1 MSTYLVD
8 SHCHLDRL
16 DLTPWDG
23 QLEGALE
30 NAKQH
35 GIGHMLCVSISLEEY
50 PTILDIA
57 RAHENVQVSVG
68 VHPNETK
75 CQDPTA
81 DELVALAQD
90 PQVVAIGETGL
101 DYFRSQGEL
110 RWQQQRF
117 RHHIRAARE
126 CGKPLIVHMRDAAED
141 TVRIMQEEGAA
152 EVGGVMHCFTG
163 TWDVAARAIELN
175 FHVSFSGIVT
185 FKNAEALRAV
195 AARLPA
201 ERLLVETDCPYLAP
215 VPHRGKTNEPAFVR
229 HVAQQVAQLRG
240 LELTELARLTTDN
253 FFGLFTGA
261 QRVRV

>member
-1 MSTYLVD
+1 MTALDLVD
-8 SHCHLDRL
+8 SHCHINFEPLCT
-16 DLTPWDG
+16 DLAAVLQRARDNG
-23 QLEGALE
+23 VS
-30 NAKQH
+30 
-35 GIGHMLCVSISLEEY
+35 HMLCVGVTLEAFPQVLE
-50 PTILDIA
+50 L
-57 RAHENVQVSVG
+57 AHRYDHIFASVG
-68 VHPNETK
+68 VHPNE
-75 CQDPTA
+75 QEGREPEVS
-81 DELVALAQD
+81 ELVALAQD

>member
-1 MSTYLVD
+1 VTALDLVD
-8 SHCHLDRL
+8 SHCHINFEPLYT
-16 DLTPWDG
+16 DLAAVLQRARDNG
-23 QLEGALE
+23 VSY
-30 NAKQH
+30 
-35 GIGHMLCVSISLEEY
+35 MLCVGVTLEDFPQVLE
-50 PTILDIA
+50 L
-57 RAHENVQVSVG
+57 AHRYDHIFASVG
-68 VHPNETK
+68 VHPNE
-75 CQDPTA
+75 QEGREPEA
-81 DELVALAQD
+81 HELVALAQD
-90 PQVVAIGETGL
+90 PRVVAIGETGL

-110 RWQQQRF
+110 GWQQQRF
-117 RHHIRAARE
+117 RRHIRAARE

-201 ERLLVETDCPYLAP
+201 ERLLVETDCPYLSP

-229 HVAQQVAQLRG
+229 HVAEQVAQLRG

-261 QRVRV
+261 QRVGA

>member
-1 MSTYLVD
+1 VTALDLVD
-8 SHCHLDRL
+8 SHCHINFEPLYT
-16 DLTPWDG
+16 DLAAVLQRARDNG
-23 QLEGALE
+23 VSY
-30 NAKQH
+30 
-35 GIGHMLCVSISLEEY
+35 MLCVGVTLEDFPQVLE
-50 PTILDIA
+50 L
-57 RAHENVQVSVG
+57 AHRYDHIFASVG
-68 VHPNETK
+68 VHPNE
-75 CQDPTA
+75 QEGREPEVS
-81 DELVALAQD
+81 ELVALAQD

-110 RWQQQRF
+110 GWQQQRF
-117 RHHIRAARE
+117 RRHIRAARE

-201 ERLLVETDCPYLAP
+201 ERLLVETDCPYLSP

-229 HVAQQVAQLRG
+229 HVAEQVAQLRG

-261 QRVRV
+261 QRVGA

>member
-1 MSTYLVD
+1 VTALDLVD
-8 SHCHLDRL
+8 SHCHINFEPLCT
-16 DLTPWDG
+16 DLAAVLQRARDNG
-23 QLEGALE
+23 VSY
-30 NAKQH
+30 
-35 GIGHMLCVSISLEEY
+35 MLCVGVTLEDFPQVLE
-50 PTILDIA
+50 L
-57 RAHENVQVSVG
+57 AHRYDHIFASVG
-68 VHPNETK
+68 VHPNE
-75 CQDPTA
+75 QEGREPEA
-81 DELVALAQD
+81 HELVALAQD
-90 PQVVAIGETGL
+90 PRVVAIGETGL

-110 RWQQQRF
+110 GWQQQRF
-117 RHHIRAARE
+117 RRHIWAARE

-141 TVRIMQEEGAA
+141 TVHIMQEEGAA

-201 ERLLVETDCPYLAP
+201 ERLLVETDCPYLSP

-229 HVAQQVAQLRG
+229 HVAEQVAQLRG

-261 QRVRV
+261 QRVGA